1 MGPHGLWKHTQNKFF
16 LYYPLP
22 SVHYVSSE
30 TYPSA
35 LSESTHLILTAIVGG
50 RCYYHSHFI
59 DKETELQRDTLPN
72 PTQLI
77 HAKARFRAMWL
88 LYHDDTLPLHV
99 PQVSQ
104 TTQEGTDNFAQ
115 GSQGRLDRRGE
126 FELSLDG

>member
-1 MGPHGLWKHTQNKFF
+1 M
-16 LYYPLP
+16 
-22 SVHYVSSE
+22 SSE

-35 LSESTHLILTAIVGG
+35 LSTSTHLILTAIVGG

-59 DKETELQRDTLPN
+59 DEETELQRDTLPN

-88 LYHDDTLPLHV
+88 LYHDDTLPLRV

-115 GSQGRLDRRGE
+115 GSQGKLDRRGE